1 MQARPFGT
9 FTAPLARVE
18 FVGTTPLGRRLI
30 GPIVGGRIEGPVL
43 NATQRGT
50 SAADWLLRGPDGTTV
65 IDVRMALRTD
75 DGAFLY
81 LSYSGRADWSGGV
94 GSGPVYSAFRFDTDD
109 ERYRWLTSRLVVGR
123 GQVGEDHGEYDLQLL
138 D

>member
-30 GPIVGGRIEGPVL
+30 GPIVGARLEGPHL
-43 NATQRGT
+43 AATQRGT
-50 SAADWLLRGPDGTTV
+50 SAADWLLRGPDGTTLV
-65 IDVRMALRTD
+65 DVRIAMRTD

-81 LSYSGRADWSGGV
+81 ISYAGRADWSGGI
-94 GSGPVYSAFRFDTDD
+94 GSGPVYSAFRFDTEDP
-109 ERYRWLTSRLVVGR
+109 RYRWLNRRLVAGR
-123 GQVGEDHGEYDLQLL
+123 GMVFEDHGEYDLFLL

>member
-9 FTAPLARVE
+9 FHAPLARVE
-18 FVGTTPLGRRLI
+18 FLGTTPRGHRLI
-30 GPIVGGRIEGPVL
+30 GPLVGARLDGPVL
-43 NATQRGT
+43 AATQRGT

-65 IDVRMALRTD
+65 IDVRIAMRTD
-75 DGAFLY
+75 DGAHLY
-81 LSYSGRADWSGGV
+81 ITYDGRADWSGGI

-109 ERYRWLTSRLVVGR
+109 PRYRWLTRRLVVGR
-123 GQVGEDHGEYDLQLL
+123 GQVCEDHGEYALFLL